1 MMPIK
6 KGEMDQFLTGLDF
19 RLDKPP
25 PANETQC
32 AKAISRFG
40 LTYDGG

>member
-19 RLDKPP
+19 RLD
-25 PANETQC
+25 
-32 AKAISRFG
+32 
-40 LTYDGG
+40 